1 MSLLWIHFLTLS
13 NNTMRKM
20 VQNLWWGAGYNIV
33 AVPLAAGI
41 LAFIGLILGAI
52 LMSLSTVIVAINAF
66 TLKLK

>member
-1 MSLLWIHFLTLS
+1 
-13 NNTMRKM
+13 M

-33 AVPLAAGI
+33 CTFSGGI
-41 LAFIGLILGAI
+41 LAFIGLILSPAIGAI